1 MRKELLYCDLCNKQ
15 VENYSDLENLEFNPK
30 PGNGRKL
37 EICKDC
43 FYKIRDYAFSLK
55 VKEE

>member
-15 VENYSDLENLEFNPK
+15 VKNYSDLENLEFHPK
-30 PGNGRKL
+30 CGNGRTL
-37 EICKDC
+37 EICQDC
-43 FYKIRDYAFSLK
+43 FYKIRDYALSLK